1 MTLKSELT
9 ALAAAIRKRA
19 GEASTPFTEAV
30 DALKALTA
38 LYATFLK
45 DKGKSED
52 EPDDGFTMADAQ
64 TMIEDN
70 GHGEAAVRSHRRR
83 NIRPSADN

>member
-1 MTLKSELT
+1 MTLKSELV
-9 ALAAAIRKRA
+9 ALAKTIRTRA
-19 GEASTPFTEAV
+19 GDSKTPFAEAV

-52 EPDDGFTMADAQ
+52 ESDGFTMADAQ
-64 TMIEDN
+64 ATIEDS
-70 GHGEAAVRSHRRR
+70 GHNGEATVRSRRGR
-83 NIRPSADN
+83 NSHPSN

>member
-1 MTLKSELT
+1 VTFKQTIEK
-9 ALAAAIRKRA
+9 LAQDISKRA
-19 GEASTPFTEAV
+19 GEAATPFAEAV

-52 EPDDGFTMADAQ
+52 DSDGFTMADAQ
-64 TMIEDN
+64 ATIEDN
-70 GHGEAAVRSHRRR
+70 GHGEAAVRSHRGRST
-83 NIRPSADN
+83 RPSN